1 MYEIIESKM
10 NNKAEVYDIVQSSIN
25 SHIKLLPKYSDA
37 QLIIDIKEEMT
48 YIGYKVEDISRLTRI
63 PKERL
68 NSIINKKAKIQ
79 HYERNNICK
88 TFGFEYADIKIK

>member
-10 NNKAEVYDIVQSSIN
+10 NDKEEVYYIVPSSMNNNIN
-25 SHIKLLPKYSDA
+25 VLPKYSDA

-48 YIGYKVEDISRLTRI
+48 YIGYKVDDISRLTSI

-88 TFGFEYADIKIK
+88 TFGFEYADVKIK